1 MTERR
6 HAARKRRR
14 FLVSF
19 DVDGRVATGFTR
31 DVSSSGLFV
40 ASASLPRI
48 GQEIKLEIHQNDGT
62 LLRCLGRVV
71 RARKTHPALA
81 STNPTGFCVHLH
93 EPTAEYHKLV
103 GD

>member
-6 HAARKRRR
+6 HAPRKRRR

-31 DVSSSGLFV
+31 DVSVSGLFV

-48 GQEIKLEIHQNDGT
+48 GQEIRLEIHQNDGK
-62 LLRCLGRVV
+62 LLKCLGRVV

-81 STNPTGFCVHLH
+81 SSNPTGFCVHLQ
-93 EPTAEYHKLV
+93 EFPEEYHQLV